1 MGATTGMGTHT
12 DLGMA
17 IPSFLVLATDTGIET
32 AIHAEPA
39 EIATKK

>member
-1 MGATTGMGTHT
+1 MGMGTCT

-17 IPSFLVLATDTGIET
+17 TPSLLVLATDTAIQT